1 MAMELLH
8 HVSVR
13 VAASFPVSV
22 SLLGQIMIKDG
33 GIATIVVECK
43 LLVSE
48 TKKEMN
54 TFRLKFN
61 ALKVIRSSL
70 A

>member
-8 HVSVR
+8 PVR
-13 VAASFPVSV
+13 VSASFPVSV

-33 GIATIVVECK
+33 GIATIVAECK

-48 TKKEMN
+48 TKKQMN